1 MHKYIDI
8 GEPDNL
14 YFMELPSP
22 ARSRVP
28 ATDIKVIGW
37 LGPPAELLQEPSTP
51 GQGTSGRVDSQRA
64 STATSGGSRELLDFG
79 ELRLTFNEKDL
90 FLEDKEGRV
99 DCMLLAVDVSMLKE
113 ILHKWEDGEDL

>member
-1 MHKYIDI
+1 MHKYMDAGGDDLPGMWEEADLTG
-8 GEPDNL
+8 GE
-14 YFMELPSP
+14 
-22 ARSRVP
+22 
-28 ATDIKVIGW
+28 TDM
-37 LGPPAELLQEPSTP
+37 PPAELPQEPSTP
-51 GQGTSGRVDSQRA
+51 GQGTSGRVDSQPA
-64 STATSGGSRELLDFG
+64 STAVPGGSRELLDFG